1 MKTPKA
7 SKELMDLLQKGI
19 ARELQVSVQYMWQ
32 HVLWSGVKGFAVKDE
47 LKSIGIAEMKHAE
60 AIAERLN
67 YMGGVP
73 TTKPAPIFVGETLK
87 EMLAFDKK
95 AEEEAITLYRQI
107 CDVAKKEKDE
117 VTYKLFQGILADEED
132 HHDVFSTLLEQV

>member
-1 MKTPKA
+1 
-7 SKELMDLLQKGI
+7 
-19 ARELQVSVQYMWQ
+19 
-32 HVLWSGVKGFAVKDE
+32 
-47 LKSIGIAEMKHAE
+47 
-60 AIAERLN
+60 
-67 YMGGVP
+67 
-73 TTKPAPIFVGETLK
+73 
-87 EMLAFDKK
+87 MLAFDKK